1 VIAVSVAI
9 PKFNVPPGWGGTA
22 ATLSAAKPAA
32 LDPPNSAATAKA
44 SDGHARGA
52 TSLTQ
57 ADGCRPRAFRRPLQK
72 ADKACRNIYD
82 IARIL
87 RIGAWAEFK
96 DDMMVRLSHDS
107 DHAACTVDKA
117 FGWRRI
123 LACGCA

>member
-1 VIAVSVAI
+1 MSKHLRLRL
-9 PKFNVPPGWGGTA
+9 PS
-22 ATLSAAKPAA
+22 SAPSQAQG
-32 LDPPNSAATAKA
+32 LISWRNQVDLLYRLLWRNI
-44 SDGHARGA
+44 ARG
-52 TSLTQ
+52 
-57 ADGCRPRAFRRPLQK
+57 
-72 ADKACRNIYD
+72 
-82 IARIL
+82 L